1 MKSNN
6 PILKITC
13 DGGAA
18 TGKTTGAKLI
28 AKKYKLAFLSS
39 GLLYRYASYLVLKY
53 NPKNNY
59 VFLKKRLN
67 NLDYKKLNKINLHT
81 PEISEQSAV
90 IAKNIEIRNIMKSFQ
105 RKFIKN
111 NKGCVLEGR
120 DASTK
125 ILPSSD
131 VKFFF
136 ICDLKIAAQRRYK
149 ELKKLNP
156 KINLVAV
163 KKSLKLRN
171 FLDKKRKH
179 SPLKKHK
186 NAVVVNTGKLNKQD
200 MLAKMINEVEKVL
213 RKRYGKRARIKKH

>member
-59 VFLKKRLN
+59 VFLKKKLN
-67 NLDYKKLNKINLHT
+67 NLNYKKLNKINLHT

-90 IAKNIEIRNIMKSFQ
+90 IAKNIKIRNIMKSFQ

-163 KKSLKLRN
+163 KKALKLRN

-200 MLAKMINEVEKVL
+200 MLAKMFNEVEKVL
-213 RKRYGKRARIKKH
+213 RKKYGKRTRTKKH